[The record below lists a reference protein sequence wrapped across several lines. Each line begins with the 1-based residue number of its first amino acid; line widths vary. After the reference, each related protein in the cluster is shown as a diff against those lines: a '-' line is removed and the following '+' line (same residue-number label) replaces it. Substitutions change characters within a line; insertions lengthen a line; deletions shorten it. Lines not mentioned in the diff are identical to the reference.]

1 MRERRVGVSIYQ
13 VASFPS
19 FCPDLRQLLATEL
32 SQEAGWGLGMKCEYI
47 GSMGGVCVSV
57 SLSVCVSLCINVC
70 VCASSYNG
78 KLSLGLTCGGRPT
91 PPC

>member
-1 MRERRVGVSIYQ
+1 
-13 VASFPS
+13 
-19 FCPDLRQLLATEL
+19 
-32 SQEAGWGLGMKCEYI
+32 MKCEYS
-47 GSMGGVCVSV
+47 GSMEGVCVSV

-78 KLSLGLTCGGRPT
+78 ELSLGLTCGGRPT